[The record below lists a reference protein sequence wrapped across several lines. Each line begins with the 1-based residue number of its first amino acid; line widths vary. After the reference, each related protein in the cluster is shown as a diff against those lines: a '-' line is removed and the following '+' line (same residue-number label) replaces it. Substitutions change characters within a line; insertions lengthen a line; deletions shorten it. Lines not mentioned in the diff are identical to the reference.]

1 MPRREHTA
9 TAPLEPSEPSDEDLM
24 VLVQGGDRMA
34 YDRLYDRW
42 GDRTF
47 GFLLRRT
54 GQRQAAEEAQ
64 QETWLRVYRWRDRFD
79 AARPFRPWLY
89 TLAANAG
96 RDAREPEPW
105 HFELPSAPGD
115 PMGLR
120 DTLISALH
128 LLDEQD
134 RRILLLVIEGFNAT
148 EVGTMLAMQP
158 PAVRMRLMRAR
169 RQLREALHAK

>member
-1 MPRREHTA
+1 MTTPPPALTA
-9 TAPLEPSEPSDEDLM
+9 LTELTDEALM
-24 VLVQGGDRMA
+24 ARVQGGERAAYEALYERWCDRC
-34 YDRLYDRW
+34 Y
-42 GDRTF
+42 

-54 GQRQAAEEAQ
+54 GQRLAAEEAL
-64 QETWLRVYRWRDRFD
+64 QETWLRVYRWRERYDPT
-79 AARPFRPWLY
+79 RPFRPWLY

-96 RDAREPEPW
+96 RDAREPEPR
-105 HFELPSAPGD
+105 HFELPRAPDD

-128 LLDEQD
+128 LLDELD

-148 EVGTMLAMQP
+148 EVGAMLTLQP

-169 RQLREALHAK
+169 RQLREALHAE